1 MREESV
7 VGVRGVDMV
16 LAGEGGTEARNRCG
30 ACRPDSGFI
39 LATAWAGV
47 TGNIARKGADGR
59 LRLGEEAREAQKATG
74 NRGQAAVAGM
84 SGQPALSG

>member
-1 MREESV
+1 M

-47 TGNIARKGADGR
+47 TGNIARKGAGSR
-59 LRLGEEAREAQKATG
+59 PRCGEGA
-74 NRGQAAVAGM
+74 
-84 SGQPALSG
+84 

>member
-1 MREESV
+1 VREESV
-7 VGVRGVDMV
+7 VGGRGVDMV

-59 LRLGEEAREAQKATG
+59 LRLGGGSPRSAKSNG
-74 NRGQAAVAGM
+74 
-84 SGQPALSG
+84 

>member
-1 MREESV
+1 MD
-7 VGVRGVDMV
+7 GVKGVDMV

-30 ACRPDSGFI
+30 GCRPGSGSI
-39 LATAWAGV
+39 LTAEWAGA
-47 TGNIARKGADGR
+47 TGNIARKGAGGR
-59 LRLGEEAREAQKATG
+59 PERGEEAREAQKATG